1 MTTCGNC
8 KERGQTVD
16 HVKACY
22 AGRTIQAQVLAD
34 PGNERAAF
42 FGTEFTVD
50 PADDV
55 IPEEVLARNA
65 PVTEAGFYQ
74 SGDAIYKVQI
84 AVHGSGKPYA
94 KILVIEEPDC
104 GGCANGEPCGAGC
117 KWTVRWEYAPGAI
130 KSLRAGDRMTAEQA
144 KNFSDLYGVCVFCT
158 KPLTD
163 ERSIF
168 AGYGE
173 KCASNHGLPW
183 GATE

>member
-8 KERGQTVD
+8 KERGQSVD
-16 HVKACY
+16 HVRACY
-22 AGRTIQAQVLAD
+22 AGRTIQSQVLQAGD
-34 PGNERAAF
+34 FDGVAVSPFDMGLP
-42 FGTEFTVD
+42 D
-50 PADDV
+50 
-55 IPEEVLARNA
+55 EEVPAEVLERNA
-65 PVTEAGFYQ
+65 PATEAGIYKT
-74 SGDAIYKVQI
+74 GDTYYKVQV

-94 KILVIEEPDC
+94 KVLQMEEPDC

-130 KSLRAGDRMTAEQA
+130 KSLRVGDRLTAEQA
-144 KNFSDLYGVCVFCT
+144 REFGSIYGQCVFCS

-173 KCASNHGLPW
+173 KCASNNGLPW